1 MDTLD
6 EEMVATS
13 SFFFLLPFPLFKI
26 PTARLDL
33 GLWGPE
39 MEIGEMELA
48 GRERGNLGSVRDVNV
63 IVAGGEVG

>member
-1 MDTLD
+1 
-6 EEMVATS
+6 
-13 SFFFLLPFPLFKI
+13 
-26 PTARLDL
+26 
-33 GLWGPE
+33 